1 MNKKQVLSMAFAL
14 CLYPSIQID
23 AQAIWDKAHL
33 EEVKTS
39 LQQPFYQ
46 SSYRALCESADRLL
60 DAEPLSVMM
69 KEKTPA
75 SGDKHDY
82 LSQARYF
89 WPDPSKTNGLPYINR
104 DGVSNP
110 ELEKLDRNR
119 LGMTADRV
127 TTLSLAWYFSGDEKY
142 ARKATEL
149 IRVWFLNKETRMN
162 PNFEYAQMVPGLNGG
177 KGRCYGVL
185 DGYSFVEMLDGVAL
199 LENSEAFTE
208 RDSKKLKAWFAR
220 LLDWILT
227 SPQGKEEA
235 SQANNHSTTYDA
247 LVISFA
253 LYTGKKNIAEKFIRE
268 FPEKRIFKQIEPD
281 GSQPHELW
289 RTLSFGYSQYNLS
302 HYIDI
307 FQMAQKLGI
316 PIDGETSADG
326 RSFYKAMDYLLPYMG
341 KEVSEWPYQQISN
354 WDGKQQ
360 ELAKDFYRAYLLNRP
375 RTDYR
380 QAWRD
385 VRILRFDDR
394 FNLLYIRPTE
404 TDQVFA
410 LANNQLRLAMTCTDQ
425 TKREKENAAQRR
437 VSPRSLNSDGSLAL
451 VHPNDWCSGFF
462 PGSLWQVYA
471 YTHDEYWRRQAISFT
486 WPIEEAKWNKG
497 THDLGFM
504 INNSFGKAYELTGE
518 RSYRDVVLQAARTLS
533 SRFNPTVGC
542 IRSWDFNRDRWMYP
556 VIIDNMMNLEM
567 LFRATQL
574 TGDSLYWKIAVSH
587 ADTTMK
593 YHFRPDYSSY
603 HVVDYDSGKGG
614 ARWRGTFQGARDDSF
629 WARGQ
634 AWAVY
639 GYTMCYRFTRDPRYL
654 AQACGIADFLL
665 SLDWPEDFVPY
676 WDMKPDI
683 PGITYYRDTSA
694 AAIIAS
700 AFYELSTYADK
711 ELSSRYREAANK
723 MTDSLQR
730 HYQSQPGEN
739 QGFLLIH
746 SVGHYPGGSEIDVPL
761 SYADYYYL
769 EAVMRRETVSIK

>member
-253 LYTGKKNIAEKFIRE
+253 LYTGKKDIAEKFIRE

-375 RTDYR
+375 RTNYR

>member
-235 SQANNHSTTYDA
+235 CQANNHSTTYDA

-253 LYTGKKNIAEKFIRE
+253 LYTGKKDIAEKFIRE

>member
-253 LYTGKKNIAEKFIRE
+253 LYTGKKDIAEKFIRE